1 MVLLPGLVIIRLFI
15 HNYEYDSKDFA
26 LGATYLLFNHLH
38 AQVELQKMKYF
49 TGGLMFRF
57 CLK

>member
-1 MVLLPGLVIIRLFI
+1 MD
-15 HNYEYDSKDFA
+15 EKDFA

-38 AQVELQKMKYF
+38 LQVELQRMQYF

-57 CLK
+57 NLK

>member
-1 MVLLPGLVIIRLFI
+1 MD
-15 HNYEYDSKDFA
+15 EKDFA

-57 CLK
+57 TLK